1 MHQQALYNMRWHNM
15 INSIHIVWKFL
26 SLQVE
31 IKYFW
36 NTQRLTFIWP
46 LSLFLRDKHSFS
58 NSSHMFHSFKLHAH
72 LVCCGSNSLFSCF
85 LCKPLEING
94 CGSDSQAMKTE
105 TCAFF
110 LVGKGFGDYKHEF
123 QQNLG
128 YDTMTF
134 QEDLRKMD
142 LHPLAI
148 CFMLW
153 TSGFSEISLW
163 DIL

>member
-1 MHQQALYNMRWHNM
+1 M
-15 INSIHIVWKFL
+15 INSIRVWKFL

-31 IKYFW
+31 IKYLW
-36 NTQRLTFIWP
+36 NIQRLTFIWP
-46 LSLFLRDKHSFS
+46 LSLFLQDKHSFS
-58 NSSHMFHSFKLHAH
+58 NSSHMFHSFKFHAH
-72 LVCCGSNSLFSCF
+72 LVCCGSNSLLSCF

-94 CGSDSQAMKTE
+94 CGKDSQAMKTE
-105 TCAFF
+105 IFF
-110 LVGKGFGDYKHEF
+110 LLGEGFWDYKHDF

-142 LHPLAI
+142 LHPLAM
-148 CFMLW
+148 CFLLR
-153 TSGFSEISLW
+153 TSGSSEISLW